1 MILTPGLS
9 VGAWVTLDADCP
21 ISFVAYEDMAE
32 LLFGGLSGP
41 FSLAASADALEAL
54 VTAASEA
61 LRTLRDTPIEPHTD
75 TANPVC

>member
-21 ISFVAYEDMAE
+21 ISFVTYEDMAE

-41 FSLAASADALEAL
+41 FALAASADALEAL
-54 VTAASEA
+54 VSTASEA
-61 LRTLRDTPIEPHTD
+61 LRTLRGTPTERTAD
-75 TANPVC
+75 TADPVN